1 MHELVSPQSVDR
13 ILLFLAVVGPV
24 AGLIIGVVL
33 GAREKCVWPRA
44 LAGVL
49 LGGLLTV
56 VYGMWRVYGAITDR
70 LGLDSVANLV
80 LELVLFAV
88 VGVFVAI
95 IAFKITQYLRKQT

>member
-1 MHELVSPQSVDR
+1 MRELVAPQSVER
-13 ILLFLAVVGPV
+13 ILLFLAVTGPI
-24 AGLIIGVVL
+24 AGLILGIML
-33 GAREKCVWPRA
+33 GAHKRRAWPRA
-44 LAGVL
+44 LAGFL

-56 VYGMWRVYGAITDR
+56 VYGMWRLYGAITDR

-88 VGVFVAI
+88 VGVLIAL

>member
-13 ILLFLAVVGPV
+13 ILLFLAVVGPI
-24 AGLIIGVVL
+24 AGLIIGIML
-33 GAREKCVWPRA
+33 GAHERCAWPRA
-44 LAGVL
+44 LAGFL

-56 VYGMWRVYGAITDR
+56 VYGMWRLYGIITDR

-88 VGVFVAI
+88 TGVL
-95 IAFKITQYLRKQT
+95 IALAAFRISTVLKKHA